1 MRLTLSLFCT
11 NIIESKLGY
20 DKVQLLNQMLERFD
34 SLNVSTIEF
43 YDILRAIKS
52 NVEAIDRYYRNSDSI
67 IINISCMI
75 PGPTHIIEFRSNL
88 YRSLLIAKQFYT

>member
-1 MRLTLSLFCT
+1 MRLTLTLFYT
-11 NIIESKLGY
+11 NIIEPKFGC
-20 DKVQLLNQMLERFD
+20 DKAQLLNHMLERFD

-43 YDILRAIKS
+43 YDILRSIRS
-52 NVEAIDRYYRNSDSI
+52 NVEAIDSYYRNSDSI

-88 YRSLLIAKQFYT
+88 YKSILIAKQYYT

>member
-43 YDILRAIKS
+43 YDILRTIKS

>member
-11 NIIESKLGY
+11 NIIESKFGY

-88 YRSLLIAKQFYT
+88 YRSLLIAKQYYT

>member
-88 YRSLLIAKQFYT
+88 YRSLLIAKQYYT

>member
-43 YDILRAIKS
+43 YDILRTIKS

-88 YRSLLIAKQFYT
+88 YRSLLIAKQYYT